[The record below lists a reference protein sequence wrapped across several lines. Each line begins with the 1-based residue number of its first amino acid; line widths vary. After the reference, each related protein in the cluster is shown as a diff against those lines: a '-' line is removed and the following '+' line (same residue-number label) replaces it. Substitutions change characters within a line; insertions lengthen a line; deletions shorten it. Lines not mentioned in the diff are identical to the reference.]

1 MYYEY
6 TPYKQS
12 NEDKCK
18 VKYSHQRVK
27 QILLDDFHIALDP
40 VYTGYKG
47 NRRRGFVEHYKMRLI
62 DSGEF
67 LVESATLNAIRIEL
81 QKMGYPL
88 HAPEEPNQGA
98 VDFLAYV
105 NKAKQQRKEQ

>member
-27 QILLDDFHIALDP
+27 QILLDDFHIALEP
-40 VYTGYKG
+40 ICTGYKE
-47 NRRRGFVEHYKMRLI
+47 NRRRGFVERYRMRLI
-62 DSGEF
+62 DSGEV

-88 HAPEEPNQGA
+88 HTPAEPNQGA
-98 VDFLAYV
+98 LDFLAYV
-105 NKAKQQRKEQ
+105 ETLKS